1 MSRET
6 LIALRATIVTL
17 VLTGLVYPLVMTGLA
32 QAIFPWQANGSLLQ
46 ADGSPAR
53 DVRKA
58 VGSALIGQ
66 AFAGAAYFQPRPSA
80 AGSGYDAGS
89 SGASNFGPTSYALR
103 DRVARQL
110 GPIAA
115 YADGP
120 NQGLPVGPDVET
132 WFHED
137 RFGGKPGIVAQW
149 AKAHPA
155 IAQGW
160 VKADALNADYVAAW
174 QKTHAKEAA
183 DWIKANGGPAEPK
196 PEDLAVPF
204 FASFS
209 QAHPGTFPS
218 VVQRESPG
226 GKMAKVVKPLG
237 KHSDIQSDI
246 QSIFFEMWL
255 KDDPKSKNAKLTQV
269 AADAVT
275 ASASGLDPDIT
286 LENAVQQIP
295 RIAEARKL
303 DPQRIRAVLDANL
316 EGRDLG
322 FLGEP
327 RVNVLQVNLRLNS
340 SFGRPN

>member
-32 QAIFPWQANGSLLQ
+32 QAIFPWQANGSL
-46 ADGSPAR
+46 ASD
-53 DVRKA
+53 DHKV
-58 VGSALIGQ
+58 VGSTLIGQ
-66 AFAGAAYFQPRPSA
+66 AFSGAACFQPRPSA
-80 AGSGYDAGS
+80 AGSGYDASS

-110 GPIAA
+110 AP
-115 YADGP
+115 
-120 NQGLPVGPDVET
+120 GLEA
-132 WFHED
+132 WFSSD
-137 RFGGKPGIVAQW
+137 RGRPGIVERW

-155 IAQGW
+155 IARNC
-160 VKADALNADYVAAW
+160 VKADPLNADYVAAW
-174 QKTHAKEAA
+174 QKTHAREAA
-183 DWIKANGGPAEPK
+183 DWLKANGSPAEPK

-209 QAHPGTFPS
+209 QAHPGTFPG
-218 VVQRESPG
+218 VVEHKAAD
-226 GKMAKVVKPLG
+226 GKTIKALEPVKEGSHIPA
-237 KHSDIQSDI
+237 
-246 QSIFFEMWL
+246 IFFDMWL
-255 KDDPKSKNAKLTQV
+255 SAHPQAGLTQV

-286 LENAVQQIP
+286 LENAVAQIP
-295 RIAEARKL
+295 RIAKARKL
-303 DPQRIRAVLDANL
+303 DPQRIRTVLDANL

-327 RVNVLQVNLRLNS
+327 RVNVLQVNLALNS
-340 SFGRPN
+340 SFGRP

>member
-17 VLTGLVYPLVMTGLA
+17 VLTGLIYPLVMTGLA
-32 QAIFPWQANGSLLQ
+32 QVIFPWQANGSL
-46 ADGSPAR
+46 ASD
-53 DVRKA
+53 DEHKV

-66 AFAGAAYFQPRPSA
+66 SFTGPAYFQPRPSA
-80 AGSGYDAGS
+80 AGSGYDASS

-110 GPIAA
+110 GPIVT
-115 YADGP
+115 YAGGP
-120 NQGLPVGPDVET
+120 NKGRLVAFDVES
-132 WFHED
+132 WFQGD

-149 AKAHPA
+149 AAAHPA
-155 IAQGW
+155 IAQNW
-160 VKADALNADYVAAW
+160 VKADKLNSDYVAGW
-174 QKTHAKEAA
+174 QKTHGKEVA
-183 DWIKANGGPAEPK
+183 DWVKENNGTPEPK

-204 FASFS
+204 FTGFS

-218 VVQRESPG
+218 IVEHKTAD
-226 GKMAKVVKPLG
+226 GKTMKTVEPVKEG
-237 KHSDIQSDI
+237 SDIQSL
-246 QSIFFEMWL
+246 FFDMWL
-255 KDDPKSKNAKLTQV
+255 LAHPQAKLTQV

-286 LENAVQQIP
+286 LENAVGQIP

-327 RVNVLQVNLRLNS
+327 RVNVLQANLSLNS
-340 SFGRPN
+340 LFGRPN